1 MTDHTEHVEIAL
13 TDELLGIRRRL
24 HRHPE
29 RSFKEFETSMRLRN
43 LLESHGITVL
53 DNPLDTGV
61 IGEIKGEHDGP
72 QIGLRADIDALPV
85 HEDSGL
91 VFASENEGVMHACGH
106 DIHMTS
112 LLGAAFW
119 LAAHRE
125 LIHGTIRLVFQPAE
139 ELGQGARAVADAGLV
154 DGLDAMIGTHNN
166 PELVFQP
173 AEELGQG
180 ARAVADAGLVDG
192 LDAMIGT
199 HNNPDYKPGQIAV
212 GVDPM
217 MAGCV
222 KFRVNL
228 HAQGTHAG
236 YPHRGTGPLE
246 AMAAMVLSLQTIVSR
261 NASPFHP
268 LVISVTEVHG
278 GDVWN
283 VVPAEA
289 GFQGTARYF
298 HREDGDLAERRF
310 RQVIES
316 TAAAYD
322 IAVDYVW
329 DDFQRPLVSDPDLA
343 TLAMSHV
350 PEYAQLEPIHPSMA
364 GEDFAEYEGHTRLL
378 FAFIG
383 SNGSGGCAD
392 LHSPKFVALDDAVKT
407 GAEFYANSALEVLE
421 HLS

>member
-1 MTDHTEHVEIAL
+1 MTDQIEHVEIAL
-13 TDELLGIRRRL
+13 TDELLGIRRQL

-29 RSFKEFETSMRLRN
+29 RSFKEFETCRRLRN

-61 IGEIKGEHDGP
+61 IGEIRGEHDGP

-119 LAAHRE
+119 LEAHRE
-125 LIHGTIRLVFQPAE
+125 LIHGTIR
-139 ELGQGARAVADAGLV
+139 
-154 DGLDAMIGTHNN
+154 
-166 PELVFQP
+166 LVFQP

-246 AMAAMVLSLQTIVSR
+246 AMAAMILSLQTIVSR

-268 LVISVTEVHG
+268 LVVSVTEVHG

-298 HREDGDLAERRF
+298 HREDGNLAERRF
-310 RQVIES
+310 RQIVES

-343 TLAMSHV
+343 TLAMNHV

-383 SNGSGGCAD
+383 SNGSEGCAD

>member
-1 MTDHTEHVEIAL
+1 MP
-13 TDELLGIRRRL
+13 GIR
-24 HRHPE
+24 
-29 RSFKEFETSMRLRN
+29 
-43 LLESHGITVL
+43 
-53 DNPLDTGV
+53 D
-61 IGEIKGEHDGP
+61 
-72 QIGLRADIDALPV
+72 
-85 HEDSGL
+85 
-91 VFASENEGVMHACGH
+91 
-106 DIHMTS
+106 
-112 LLGAAFW
+112 
-119 LAAHRE
+119 
-125 LIHGTIRLVFQPAE
+125 
-139 ELGQGARAVADAGLV
+139 
-154 DGLDAMIGTHNN
+154 
-166 PELVFQP
+166 
-173 AEELGQG
+173 
-180 ARAVADAGLVDG
+180 
-192 LDAMIGT
+192 
-199 HNNPDYKPGQIAV
+199 
-212 GVDPM
+212 
-217 MAGCV
+217 
-222 KFRVNL
+222 
-228 HAQGTHAG
+228 
-236 YPHRGTGPLE
+236 RGTGPLE

>member
-1 MTDHTEHVEIAL
+1 
-13 TDELLGIRRRL
+13 
-24 HRHPE
+24 
-29 RSFKEFETSMRLRN
+29 
-43 LLESHGITVL
+43 
-53 DNPLDTGV
+53 
-61 IGEIKGEHDGP
+61 
-72 QIGLRADIDALPV
+72 
-85 HEDSGL
+85 
-91 VFASENEGVMHACGH
+91 MHACGH

-166 PELVFQP
+166 P
-173 AEELGQG
+173 
-180 ARAVADAGLVDG
+180 
-192 LDAMIGT
+192 
-199 HNNPDYKPGQIAV
+199 DYQPGQIAV
-212 GVDPM
+212 GVEPM

-246 AMAAMVLSLQTIVSR
+246 AMAAMILSLQTIVSR

-310 RQVIES
+310 RQVVES

-343 TLAMSHV
+343 TLAMNHV
-350 PEYAQLEPIHPSMA
+350 PEYAQLEPIRPSMA
-364 GEDFAEYEGHTRLL
+364 GEDFVEYEGHTRLL

-383 SNGSGGCAD
+383 SNGSEGCAD

-421 HLS
+421 HLN

>member
-154 DGLDAMIGTHNN
+154 DG
-166 PELVFQP
+166 
-173 AEELGQG
+173 
-180 ARAVADAGLVDG
+180 
-192 LDAMIGT
+192 
-199 HNNPDYKPGQIAV
+199 
-212 GVDPM
+212 
-217 MAGCV
+217 
-222 KFRVNL
+222 
-228 HAQGTHAG
+228 
-236 YPHRGTGPLE
+236 
-246 AMAAMVLSLQTIVSR
+246 
-261 NASPFHP
+261 
-268 LVISVTEVHG
+268 
-278 GDVWN
+278 
-283 VVPAEA
+283 
-289 GFQGTARYF
+289 
-298 HREDGDLAERRF
+298 
-310 RQVIES
+310 S
-316 TAAAYD
+316 T
-322 IAVDYVW
+322 
-329 DDFQRPLVSDPDLA
+329 R
-343 TLAMSHV
+343 
-350 PEYAQLEPIHPSMA
+350 
-364 GEDFAEYEGHTRLL
+364 
-378 FAFIG
+378 
-383 SNGSGGCAD
+383 
-392 LHSPKFVALDDAVKT
+392 
-407 GAEFYANSALEVLE
+407 
-421 HLS
+421 